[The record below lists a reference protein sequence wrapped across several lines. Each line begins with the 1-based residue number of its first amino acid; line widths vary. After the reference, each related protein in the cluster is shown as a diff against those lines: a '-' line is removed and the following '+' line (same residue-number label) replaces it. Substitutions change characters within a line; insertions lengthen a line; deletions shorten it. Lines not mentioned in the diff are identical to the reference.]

1 MLKSKLVVAVSMA
14 VVSCAALAD
23 GPELVLPYESSTPS
37 TLTRA
42 QVLAEAQQARAR
54 GEVMLGDG
62 QFAVATAPS
71 TRSRREVMAEL
82 REAQRLGLT
91 GSAEVVFGTPEQEA
105 LIAKAGAAA
114 AAERHIAVSGSV
126 RH

>member
-23 GPELVLPYESSTPS
+23 GPELVLPYESSAPS

-62 QFAVATAPS
+62 QFPLATAPS

-105 LIAKAGAAA
+105 LIARAGAAA
-114 AAERHIAVSGSV
+114 VEEALSATAARS
-126 RH
+126 R